1 MAVPL
6 RSRGAR
12 DVQAG
17 AVTAPELEWIE
28 PLLWADPPG
37 EVPKEILAAATAHV
51 ATRVRGLGR
60 RCYTDADTFA
70 RSASQRMV
78 MAELNRRLVVLDIMV
93 EGLTW

>member
-6 RSRGAR
+6 RSRRAR

-28 PLLWADPPG
+28 PLL
-37 EVPKEILAAATAHV
+37 IAA
-51 ATRVRGLGR
+51 G
-60 RCYTDADTFA
+60 
-70 RSASQRMV
+70 
-78 MAELNRRLVVLDIMV
+78 IMV